1 MQLEGKVTGGSRGIG
16 RQTRQGKP
24 GGGQTR
30 DEGKPGTRANQGRR
44 PQIPFCRKTYQ
55 ELRSP
60 SVVSA
65 PWFRPTHYR
74 ELRSPSLIW
83 GSKEKLDELP
93 PEIVAEVQKRNTR
106 Y

>member
-1 MQLEGKVTGGSRGIG
+1 
-16 RQTRQGKP
+16 
-24 GGGQTR
+24 
-30 DEGKPGTRANQGRR
+30 
-44 PQIPFCRKTYQ
+44 
-55 ELRSP
+55 
-60 SVVSA
+60 VVSA

-106 Y
+106 YIVWLREHLLV